1 MASDEIIWGI
11 IDKQF
16 CSYKLKAPSGQ
27 NFCHNEY
34 NVTGFCSRQSCPLA
48 NSRYATVRANP
59 ETGRLYLYMKTVE
72 RAHLPSKLWERIR
85 LSQNYAE
92 ALQQIDDRLIYWP
105 KFLIHKSKQRLTRLT
120 QVAIRMR
127 KIAKEEERLG
137 ETMVA
142 KLAPKVRHR
151 ERARERKAES
161 AAQLEKTIERELLQR
176 LRSGTYGH
184 EPLNVSETVW
194 KKVLTAMERED
205 GATRDKDMDKG
216 IENDEDDED
225 DFDQDEDELEEEL
238 EGLKSAK
245 KATRQGMAQR
255 YDDGGDD
262 DDLSD
267 NSEDVEYVSDFDE
280 SDEEVNDIE
289 DWLGEGSV
297 DDEDDFEEG
306 DSEEDDFDDS
316 DETASE
322 VDGKKKKRKLALLG
336 DKRKRGKVTRM
347 KPAKQVATKEK
358 MKMMVD
364 YPARRKNAEVESLS
378 F

>member
-216 IENDEDDED
+216 IENDEDD
-225 DFDQDEDELEEEL
+225 DFDEEDELEEEM
-238 EGLKSAK
+238 EGIKSAK
-245 KATRQGMAQR
+245 KATRQGMSQR
-255 YDDGGDD
+255 YDDGADD
-262 DDLSD
+262 GDLSD
-267 NSEDVEYVSDFDE
+267 GSDDVEYISDFDE

-297 DDEDDFEEG
+297 DDEDSLEGG
-306 DSEEDDFDDS
+306 DSEEDDFDES

-322 VDGKKKKRKLALLG
+322 DDGKKKKKRKLALLG

-347 KPAKQVATKEK
+347 KPAKKAATKEK

-364 YPARRKNAEVESLS
+364 YPARRKHAEAESLS

>member
-92 ALQQIDDRLIYWP
+92 ALKQIDDRLIYWP

-184 EPLNVSETVW
+184 EPLNVSETIW

-216 IENDEDDED
+216 IEEDEDEDGD
-225 DFDQDEDELEEEL
+225 DFDDEELSELEEEEV
-238 EGLKSAK
+238 EGVKTK
-245 KATRQGMAQR
+245 KASRQAQSLR
-255 YDDGGDD
+255 HEDEDE

-267 NSEDVEYVSDFDE
+267 GGDVEYVSDFDE
-280 SDEEVNDIE
+280 SDEEIGDIE

-297 DDEDDFEEG
+297 DEDDDSED
-306 DSEEDDFDDS
+306 DSEEDDSEDESS
-316 DETASE
+316 D
-322 VDGKKKKRKLALLG
+322 DGKKKRKSKLVG
-336 DKRKRGKVTRM
+336 DKRKRGRVTRL
-347 KPAKQVATKEK
+347 KPAKKAATKEK

-364 YPARRKNAEVESLS
+364 YNTNRRKNAEAESLS

>member
-1 MASDEIIWGI
+1 
-11 IDKQF
+11 
-16 CSYKLKAPSGQ
+16 
-27 NFCHNEY
+27 
-34 NVTGFCSRQSCPLA
+34 
-48 NSRYATVRANP
+48 
-59 ETGRLYLYMKTVE
+59 MKTVE

-137 ETMVA
+137 EKMVS

-184 EPLNVSETVW
+184 EPLNVSETIW

-216 IENDEDDED
+216 IEDDEEEGE
-225 DFDQDEDELEEEL
+225 DFSDEEEDESELEEERI
-238 EGLKSAK
+238 KAK
-245 KATRQGMAQR
+245 KATRTAQAMR
-255 YDDGGDD
+255 NGDD
-262 DDLSD
+262 EEDDLSD
-267 NSEDVEYVSDFDE
+267 GGDVEYVSDFDE
-280 SDEEVNDIE
+280 SDEEIGDIE

-297 DDEDDFEEG
+297 DDDDEDDDEEDDDEE
-306 DSEEDDFDDS
+306 DSEE
-316 DETASE
+316 EEEEESE
-322 VDGKKKKRKLALLG
+322 DDGKKNKYQVKLIG
-336 DKRKRGKVTRM
+336 DKRKRGRVTRM
-347 KPAKQVATKEK
+347 KPAKKAATKEK
-358 MKMMVD
+358 MKMVVD
-364 YPARRKNAEVESLS
+364 YTNRNKHAEAESLS

>member
-238 EGLKSAK
+238 EGIKAAK
-245 KATRQGMAQR
+245 KATRQGMSQR
-255 YDDGGDD
+255 YDDGDD
-262 DDLSD
+262 GDDLSD
-267 NSEDVEYVSDFDE
+267 NGDDVEYVSDFDE

-306 DSEEDDFDDS
+306 DSEEDDFEDS
-316 DETASE
+316 EDTASE
-322 VDGKKKKRKLALLG
+322 DDGKKKKRKLALLG

-347 KPAKQVATKEK
+347 KPAKKVATKEK

-364 YPARRKNAEVESLS
+364 YPARRKNAEAESLS

>member
-34 NVTGFCSRQSCPLA
+34 NVTGFCSRQACPLA

-184 EPLNVSETVW
+184 EPLNVSETIW

-205 GATRDKDMDKG
+205 GATRDKDLDKG
-216 IENDEDDED
+216 IEDEDEDDED
-225 DFDQDEDELEEEL
+225 DEDESELEEEF
-238 EGLKSAK
+238 EGVKAK
-245 KATRQGMAQR
+245 KATRQAQSLR
-255 YDDGGDD
+255 NGDFD
-262 DDLSD
+262 EDDLSD
-267 NSEDVEYVSDFDE
+267 GGDVEYVSDFDE
-280 SDEEVNDIE
+280 SDEEVGDIE
-289 DWLGEGSV
+289 DWLGEGTV
-297 DDEDDFEEG
+297 DEEDDEEDDDEDEDDDE
-306 DSEEDDFDDS
+306 EEDEEEEESADDI
-316 DETASE
+316 
-322 VDGKKKKRKLALLG
+322 KKKKYEVKIIG
-336 DKRKRGKVTRM
+336 DKRKRGRVTRM
-347 KPAKQVATKEK
+347 KPAKKAATKEK
-358 MKMMVD
+358 MKMVVD
-364 YPARRKNAEVESLS
+364 YTNRNKQAEAESLR

>member
-1 MASDEIIWGI
+1 
-11 IDKQF
+11 
-16 CSYKLKAPSGQ
+16 
-27 NFCHNEY
+27 
-34 NVTGFCSRQSCPLA
+34 
-48 NSRYATVRANP
+48 
-59 ETGRLYLYMKTVE
+59 MKTVE

-184 EPLNVSETVW
+184 EPLNVSETIW

-205 GATRDKDMDKG
+205 GATRDKDLDKG
-216 IENDEDDED
+216 IDDEDEDDED
-225 DFDQDEDELEEEL
+225 DEDESELEEEF
-238 EGLKSAK
+238 EGVKAK
-245 KATRQGMAQR
+245 KATRQAQSLR
-255 YDDGGDD
+255 NDDGDE

-267 NSEDVEYVSDFDE
+267 GGDVEYVSDFDE
-280 SDEEVNDIE
+280 SDEEVGDIE

-297 DDEDDFEEG
+297 DDDD
-306 DSEEDDFDDS
+306 DDEEDDDEDDDDDEDEDEEEEESADDS
-316 DETASE
+316 
-322 VDGKKKKRKLALLG
+322 KKKKYQVKIIG
-336 DKRKRGKVTRM
+336 DKRKRGRVTHM
-347 KPAKQVATKEK
+347 KPAKKAATKEK
-358 MKMMVD
+358 MKMVVD
-364 YPARRKNAEVESLS
+364 YTNRNKQAEAESLS

>member
-34 NVTGFCSRQSCPLA
+34 NVTGFCSRQACPLA

-105 KFLIHKSKQRLTRLT
+105 KFLIHKNKQRLTRLT

-127 KIAKEEERLG
+127 KIAKEEARLG
-137 ETMVA
+137 ETTVA

-184 EPLNVSETVW
+184 EPLNVSETIW

-216 IENDEDDED
+216 IEEEEEEGSEDD
-225 DFDQDEDELEEEL
+225 DEEEEEEL
-238 EGLKSAK
+238 EAEHEGVKAK
-245 KATRQGMAQR
+245 KATRQAQSLR
-255 YDDGGDD
+255 YGEDA

-267 NSEDVEYVSDFDE
+267 GGDVEYVSDFDE
-280 SDEEVNDIE
+280 SDEEVGDIE
-289 DWLGEGSV
+289 EWLGEGSV
-297 DDEDDFEEG
+297 DDDE
-306 DSEEDDFDDS
+306 EEDDEDDDDEDDEEES
-316 DETASE
+316 DEDE
-322 VDGKKKKRKLALLG
+322 DDDDGKKKKYKVKLIG
-336 DKRKRGKVTRM
+336 DKRKRGRVTRM
-347 KPAKQVATKEK
+347 KPSKKAATKEK
-358 MKMMVD
+358 VKMVVD
-364 YPARRKNAEVESLS
+364 YTNRNKHAEAESLS